1 LKILTARAATR
12 RTVTDDTEASDSIK
26 PLARRVSG
34 NVSVGLKAIE
44 FVKETYR

>member
-1 LKILTARAATR
+1 
-12 RTVTDDTEASDSIK
+12 
-26 PLARRVSG
+26 LARRVSG